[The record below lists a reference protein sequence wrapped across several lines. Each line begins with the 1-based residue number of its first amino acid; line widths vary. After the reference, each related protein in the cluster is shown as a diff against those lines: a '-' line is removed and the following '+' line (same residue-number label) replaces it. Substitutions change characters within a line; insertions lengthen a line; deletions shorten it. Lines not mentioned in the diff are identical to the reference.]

1 MNLQTKMVQSERR
14 QTEDPGYM
22 ISTDPARLD
31 LDVVH
36 RFLAKAY
43 WSEGIPRETLERAI
57 QNSLCFGVYVEGRQ
71 VGFARVITDRATYAY
86 LCDVFIV
93 EDYRGRGLGKRLLET
108 IMSHPDLQGLRRW
121 SLLTRDAHGLY
132 RRFGFVPPEM
142 PERYM
147 EITHPDI
154 YRPIRS
160 AEERSC

>member
-1 MNLQTKMVQSERR
+1 MAPREVKQIEYPDYV
-14 QTEDPGYM
+14 

-36 RFLAKAY
+36 RSLAKAY
-43 WSEGIPRETLERAI
+43 WSEGIPRQTLERAI
-57 QNSLCFGVYVEGRQ
+57 QNSLCFGVYVQGRQ
-71 VGFARVITDRATYAY
+71 AAFARVITDRATYAY
-86 LCDVFIV
+86 LCDVFTV
-93 EDYRGRGLGKRLLET
+93 EGQRGGGLGKRLLEAV
-108 IMSHPDLQGLRRW
+108 MSHPDLQGLRRW

-154 YRPIRS
+154 HSPIPS